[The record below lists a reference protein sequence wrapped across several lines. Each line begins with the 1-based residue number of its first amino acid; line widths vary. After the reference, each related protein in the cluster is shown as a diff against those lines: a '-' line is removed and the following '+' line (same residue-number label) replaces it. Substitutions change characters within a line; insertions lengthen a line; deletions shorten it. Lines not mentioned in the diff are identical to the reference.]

1 MFRNRTIMAVFLLL
15 SFLYGKAEEG
25 RFRLFSE
32 EVKTAYPSAVYDFL
46 ETYLYRLDSL
56 HRKGSI
62 AHSSMMMDKVLFLKG
77 ESSVARNITPQTS
90 FYITKMEDKMFNAV
104 WKDST
109 GVTLLDMVFPA
120 SYELILGAPKNKI
133 ERTME
138 KQLKAMPLSFVPDS
152 LKNPEVKML
161 ADSVFQSQPVT
172 IYEIASINDATY
184 YYSRPDSV
192 TLQPIF
198 DSEQKWYSSVNLM
211 QGLITDIDDYQL
223 YIEQSAYE
231 FDVLK
236 YTISLSQWLNYC
248 REMRAS
254 VYIGLE
260 EEREDGLMILLLA
273 QSNDLGFKHML
284 SMILPWN
291 FVEKRDAIL
300 KARLYAY
307 IPTHNVK
314 TYYQER
320 DRKEIKK

>member
-1 MFRNRTIMAVFLLL
+1 MAVFLLL
-15 SFLYGKAEEG
+15 SFLLGKAEGG
-25 RFRLFSE
+25 RFHLFSE
-32 EVKTAYPSAVYDFL
+32 EVKTAYPSVVYDFL

-56 HRKGSI
+56 YREGNM
-62 AHSSMMMDKVLFLKG
+62 AHPSMMLGKVLFLKG

-90 FYITKMEDKMFNAV
+90 FSITKMEDKMFNAV

-109 GVTLLDMVFPA
+109 GVILLDMVFPA
-120 SYELILGAPKNKI
+120 SYELILGAPRNKI

-184 YYSRPDSV
+184 YYSCPDSV
-192 TLQPIF
+192 TLQPVF
-198 DSEQKWYSSVNLM
+198 DSEQKWYSSANLM

>member
-1 MFRNRTIMAVFLLL
+1 MFRNRTIIAVFFLL
-15 SFLYGKAEEG
+15 SFFFGKAEEG
-25 RFRLFSE
+25 RFRFFSE

-46 ETYLYRLDSL
+46 ETYLFRLDSL
-56 HRKGSI
+56 HRKGVLE
-62 AHSSMMMDKVLFLKG
+62 HPSMMREKVLFLQG
-77 ESSVARNITPQTS
+77 ESSVARNITTKTS
-90 FYITKMEDKMFNAV
+90 FTLTRMEDNMFNAV

-109 GVTLLDMVFPA
+109 GATLLDMVFPA

-138 KQLKAMPLSFVPDS
+138 KQLKAMPLSFTPDS
-152 LKNPEVKML
+152 LVDMEVKML

-172 IYEIASINDATY
+172 IYEIESISDATY
-184 YYSRPDSV
+184 YSRLDS
-192 TLQPIF
+192 TMLQPIF
-198 DSEQKWYSSVNLM
+198 DSNQKWYSSVNLI
-211 QGLITDIDDYQL
+211 QGLIADIDDYQL
-223 YIEQSAYE
+223 YIEQSVYE
-231 FDVLK
+231 FDTLK

-248 REMRAS
+248 RDMRAS

-291 FVEKRDAIL
+291 FVEKRNAIL
-300 KARLYAY
+300 KAKLYAY

-320 DRKEIKK
+320 DRKEIEK

>member
-15 SFLYGKAEEG
+15 SFLLGKAEEG
-25 RFRLFSE
+25 RFRLFSD
-32 EVKTAYPSAVYDFL
+32 EVKTAYPSVVYDFL

-56 HRKGSI
+56 HREGGL
-62 AHSSMMMDKVLFLKG
+62 AHPSMMLDKVLFLKG
-77 ESSVARNITPQTS
+77 GSSVARHITPQTS
-90 FYITKMEDKMFNAV
+90 FSITKLEDKMFNAV

-120 SYELILGAPKNKI
+120 SYELILGASKNKI

-138 KQLKAMPLSFVPDS
+138 KQLKAMPLSFTPDS
-152 LKNPEVKML
+152 LVDMEVKML

-172 IYEIASINDATY
+172 IYEIESISDATY
-184 YYSRPDSV
+184 YSRLDS
-192 TLQPIF
+192 TMLQPIF
-198 DSEQKWYSSVNLM
+198 DSNQKWYSSVNLM
-211 QGLITDIDDYQL
+211 QGLIDGINDYRL

-248 REMRAS
+248 RDMRAS

-260 EEREDGLMILLLA
+260 EEREDGLMILILA

-300 KARLYAY
+300 KAKLYAY

-320 DRKEIKK
+320 DRKEIEK

>member
-1 MFRNRTIMAVFLLL
+1 MFRNRTIMVVFFLL
-15 SFLYGKAEEG
+15 SFLSGKAERG

-56 HRKGSI
+56 YRKGVQE
-62 AHSSMMMDKVLFLKG
+62 HPSMMRDKILFLKG
-77 ESSVARNITPQTS
+77 ESSVVHQINPKTDFTLTR
-90 FYITKMEDKMFNAV
+90 MEDKMFNAV

-109 GVTLLDMVFPA
+109 GVVLLDMVFPA
-120 SYELILGAPKNKI
+120 SYELILGASKNKI

-138 KQLKAMPLSFVPDS
+138 KQLKAMPLSFTPDS
-152 LKNPEVKML
+152 LVDMEVKML

-172 IYEIASINDATY
+172 IYEIESISDATY
-184 YYSRPDSV
+184 YSRLDS
-192 TLQPIF
+192 TMLQPIF
-198 DSEQKWYSSVNLM
+198 DSNQKWYSSVNLM
-211 QGLITDIDDYQL
+211 QGLIADIDDYQL
-223 YIEQSAYE
+223 YIEQSVYE
-231 FDVLK
+231 FDTLK

-248 REMRAS
+248 RDMRAS

-291 FVEKRDAIL
+291 FVEKRNAIL
-300 KARLYAY
+300 KAKLYAY

-320 DRKEIKK
+320 DRKEIEK

>member
-15 SFLYGKAEEG
+15 SFLLGKAEEG
-25 RFRLFSE
+25 RFRLFSD
-32 EVKTAYPSAVYDFL
+32 EVKTAYPSVVYDFL

-56 HRKGSI
+56 HREGGL
-62 AHSSMMMDKVLFLKG
+62 AHPSMMLDKVLFLKG
-77 ESSVARNITPQTS
+77 GSSVARHITPQTS
-90 FYITKMEDKMFNAV
+90 FSITKIEDKMFNAV
-104 WKDST
+104 WRDST
-109 GVTLLDMVFPA
+109 GVVLLDMVFPA

-138 KQLKAMPLSFVPDS
+138 KQLKAMPLSFTPDS
-152 LKNPEVKML
+152 LEDMEVKMF
-161 ADSVFQSQPVT
+161 ADSVFQSHPVT
-172 IYEIASINDATY
+172 IYEIESISDAT
-184 YYSRPDSV
+184 YYSRPDR
-192 TLQPIF
+192 TILQPIF
-198 DSEQKWYSSVNLM
+198 DSNQKWYSSVNLM

-223 YIEQSAYE
+223 YIEQSVYE
-231 FDVLK
+231 FDILK

-248 REMRAS
+248 RGMRAS
-254 VYIGLE
+254 IYIGLE

-291 FVEKRDAIL
+291 FVEKRNAIL
-300 KARLYAY
+300 KAKLYAY

-320 DRKEIKK
+320 DRKEIEK